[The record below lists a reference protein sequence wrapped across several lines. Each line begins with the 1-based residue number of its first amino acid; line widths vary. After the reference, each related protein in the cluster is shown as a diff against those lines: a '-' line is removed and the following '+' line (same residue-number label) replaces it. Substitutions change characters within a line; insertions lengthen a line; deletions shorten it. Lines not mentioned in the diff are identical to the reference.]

1 MAVENY
7 IKRKSRLLKSFDKSI
22 ARAEFLIISHYGEEQ
37 ANTIMDES
45 RQEYENLIP
54 QIPYIGDKNP
64 FLIFLLPTI
73 RVLAIYR
80 VLQKQGHT
88 VESVGQLIYE
98 MTKVELKALPGF
110 IRRIIG
116 YLWFSSW
123 LLSRLQKRAK
133 KSQEREY
140 PGDFVFTYVEGD
152 GQKFDYGIN
161 YIECANCK
169 FLRAQGALEL
179 APYICATDKIAS
191 EMLGWGLS
199 RTMTLADGNEKCDFR
214 FKKGGKTFV
223 QGPQSSNQV
232 KE

>member
-1 MAVENY
+1 MYSIKNY
-7 IKRKSRLLKSFDKSI
+7 IKRKPRLLKGFEKSI
-22 ARAEFLIISHYGEEQ
+22 ARTKFLIISHYGEEQ
-37 ANTIMDES
+37 ANAIMDES

-64 FLIFLLPTI
+64 GLIFLLPTT
-73 RVLAIYR
+73 RLLAIYR
-80 VLQKQGHT
+80 VLQKKGHT
-88 VESVGQLIYE
+88 VESAGQLINE

-123 LLSRLQKRAK
+123 FLNRLKKRAK

-140 PGDFVFTYVEGD
+140 PGDFVFNYIEGD
-152 GQKFDYGIN
+152 GQKFDYGID

-169 FLRAQGALEL
+169 FLSAQGALEL
-179 APYICATDKIAS
+179 APYICATDKITS
-191 EMLGWGLS
+191 EMLGWGLN
-199 RTMTLADGNEKCDFR
+199 RTRTLADGNEKCDFR

-223 QGPQSSNQV
+223 QGPLSSN
-232 KE
+232 